1 MPLHSITVC
10 NTCITCLCL
19 ILLAFMM
26 QASSVFTA
34 HKTADVIL
42 ETKQIIFKLL
52 LSMLDVTK
60 RRQQR
65 IEMDRVIKE

>member
-1 MPLHSITVC
+1 
-10 NTCITCLCL
+10 
-19 ILLAFMM
+19 MM

-60 RRQQR
+60 RRQQK